1 MTGLCRTNDG
11 TQRFILVPIAE
22 AGAPSGQYQYAPNQT
37 YPRNQNKANA
47 TSYVI
52 PFPLSQVSVLY
63 ITKPA
68 QLNLGSSLAVSHG
81 SSTLVDRDGRYQEP
95 LMRGHLTQD
104 YVCFLSVMVPQ
115 HMHHRANIGV
125 DPPPPPPLLKAYR
138 FGIETFTL
146 AAPQILHIKDAV
158 QHIALSRDP
167 SKD

>member
-81 SSTLVDRDGRYQEP
+81 SSTLVDREGRYKEP

-115 HMHHRANIGV
+115 HMHHRANIDV
-125 DPPPPPPLLKAYR
+125 DPLGYVVCTDSYKDGACLPPPPLR
-138 FGIETFTL
+138 
-146 AAPQILHIKDAV
+146 AAQG
-158 QHIALSRDP
+158 LSLWY
-167 SKD
+167 